1 MPLTTSKRAYI
12 AARFWLVVALLCA
25 STLAAVEIPKYQG
38 PVTDLAGLLSSGE
51 RQTLESRLLDYRKQT
66 GNEIGVLVMPN
77 LDGAAIEDFGH
88 DVFKQW
94 GIGKADKDNGVLLIV
109 ALEERRSRVE
119 VGYGLEG
126 QLTDA
131 ECGRL
136 VNRNSPMSQEFRQ
149 QAYADGI
156 GAAID
161 GIIAGIGGEYKP
173 AKSSEKSDKKH
184 SPVALLF
191 PGLFMLFILINVI
204 RRARRGGSWHSG
216 SFGGPFGRG
225 GFGGGM
231 GGFSGGGGGG
241 GGFSFGGG
249 SSGGGGASGGW

>member
-1 MPLTTSKRAYI
+1 MPLTTSSRLRIPAGL
-12 AARFWLVVALLCA
+12 WLLVALLCA
-25 STLAAVEIPKYQG
+25 GGLTAVEIPKYTG
-38 PVTDLAGLLSSGE
+38 PVTDLAGLLSSSE
-51 RQTLESRLLDYRKQT
+51 HQTLEARLLEYRRQS
-66 GNEIGVLVMPN
+66 GNEIGVLLMPS
-77 LDGAAIEDFGH
+77 LEGASIEDFGH

-126 QLTDA
+126 ELTDA

-136 VNRNSPMSQEFRQ
+136 VNRNSPMSQQFRQ
-149 QAYADGI
+149 QAYAEGI
-156 GAAID
+156 NAAVD

-173 AKSSEKSDKKH
+173 AATKEKSKSKN
-184 SPVALLF
+184 SPLALLF
-191 PGLFMLFILINVI
+191 PGLFMLFVLINVI
-204 RRARRGGSWHSG
+204 RRAKRSGSWHSG

-225 GFGGGM
+225 GLGGFGGG
-231 GGFSGGGGGG
+231 FSGGGG